1 MNKKSQ
7 KIPEFTDSLISS
19 KPKSEEVK
27 NSSKERDRTQK
38 SDEFTK
44 DFNRS

>member
-1 MNKKSQ
+1 MYQKYQ
-7 KIPEFTDSLISS
+7 KIPEFSDTLISS

-27 NSSKERDRTQK
+27 NSGKERDRTQK